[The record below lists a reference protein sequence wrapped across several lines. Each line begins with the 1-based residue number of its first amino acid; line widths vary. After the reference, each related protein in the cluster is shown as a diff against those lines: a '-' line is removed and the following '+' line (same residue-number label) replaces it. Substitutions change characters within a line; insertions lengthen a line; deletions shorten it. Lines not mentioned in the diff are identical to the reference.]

1 MYLNDVYIL
10 ILFFSVAASSSIAP
24 SIKSAFLSEEKF
36 ASRGKAQNTNRIKSE
51 GRKKKTVRSVLWVR

>member
-10 ILFFSVAASSSIAP
+10 ILFFSVAASSTIAP

-36 ASRGKAQNTNRIKSE
+36 ASRGKRKIQIELSQKG
-51 GRKKKTVRSVLWVR
+51 GRRSL